1 MSKKDDKIK
10 DLTNDLRLASETE
23 DLLCTRIET
32 LTEQVC
38 ALELEVKTLQVELE
52 IQSIPLVTNIY
63 TETTKTMAPVTN
75 TIGNTVDVWIDKVKT
90 KWSNF
95 KVRCYW

>member
-32 LTEQVC
+32 LTEQVY
-38 ALELEVKTLQVELE
+38 ALESEVKTLQVELE

-63 TETTKTMAPVTN
+63 TETTKTMAPVTD